1 MARDRALLYRRR
13 NKKEYEASAWR
24 KVLEIQEYVYGLEHE
39 RTCKTQHNLAWV
51 LLDLEQEE
59 AVMYFQRLQKL
70 WTDPKDWK
78 TLWIRLGTALMM
90 AMKTNDT
97 TQCAL
102 IIDQLVDLLGEE
114 HERVLKAKERLR
126 RLHDS

>member
-1 MARDRALLYRRR
+1 
-13 NKKEYEASAWR
+13 
-24 KVLEIQEYVYGLEHE
+24 
-39 RTCKTQHNLAWV
+39 
-51 LLDLEQEE
+51 EQEE